1 MLDPTIAGS
10 YCKVAAEWK
19 VTIFFFGVTDKKKQS
34 YWDEIKAFLLVW
46 QNRSKLKKKKKALD
60 WKASFSHQFHMS
72 LALRS
77 SVKTRT
83 H

>member
-19 VTIFFFGVTDKKKQS
+19 VTVFFFGVTDKKKQS

-46 QNRSKLKKKKKALD
+46 QNRSKLKKKKKLWIERPAFHTSFTCLLLLD
-60 WKASFSHQFHMS
+60 HQ
-72 LALRS
+72 
-77 SVKTRT
+77 
-83 H
+83 